1 MDFQVCN
8 VDVQRKVMTS
18 WDSFSLS
25 LVDERMVATLVGG
38 VRGDGY
44 NTNNIQCKL

>member
-1 MDFQVCN
+1 MQCRRAKKSDDQLGLF
-8 VDVQRKVMTS
+8 
-18 WDSFSLS
+18 FS